1 MSIRKKITFLMFAVT
16 LCFLTITMSCV
27 TQTRPFTS
35 KKMTFE
41 LLTIHAD
48 ICPRIPFDM
57 DKSKIVFFSDLH
69 RGMGTT
75 DVFKKN
81 KIMFEKILNH
91 YFELGY
97 TLVYNG
103 DIEEG
108 WGYQRSNIP
117 LILDNHKN
125 QIEIEKK
132 FLKENRYYRI
142 YGNHDDFYRGQN
154 MYLDKTTYTRV
165 YPAVIF
171 EQILENGKRFIIFST
186 HGCQGHGLHDA
197 GDDVAAWGVSIK
209 YLWLLQFTEKKFKSD
224 KQAIKKMEKVRAE
237 YDKHEKYMLE
247 WAFGDSLKKKCDILI
262 GGHTHRVIFE
272 SAFEPKMI
280 SIMRK
285 DYEEEAKRIER
296 DKDKPDEMAAE
307 SPFKGDEFSQRKTLS
322 SYEQKIIE
330 KLKKMESEP
339 TQPLRIQDKSKRNF
353 TFTPVYFNSG
363 CAFFSEIPC
372 IEISE
377 GKIKLTYIRL
387 GASGELKFDTRKEA
401 SLKKYIQ

>member
-1 MSIRKKITFLMFAVT
+1 MIRKKKVFIGYATVLGLIV
-16 LCFLTITMSCV
+16 LTQSCLTH
-27 TQTRPFTS
+27 TQLLTS
-35 KKMTFE
+35 EKLTKE
-41 LLTIHAD
+41 LLDIHAD
-48 ICPRIPFDM
+48 IAKRVPFDM
-57 DKSKIVFFSDLH
+57 ESSKIVFFSDLH
-69 RGMGTT
+69 RGMGET
-75 DVFKKN
+75 DVFRKN
-81 KIMFEKILNH
+81 KVLFENILNH
-91 YFELGY
+91 YFEKGY

-132 FLKENRYYRI
+132 FLRENRYYRV
-142 YGNHDDFYRGQN
+142 YGNHDDFYRGHI
-154 MYLDKTTYTRV
+154 MHLGKTTYTRV

-171 EQILENGKRFIIFST
+171 EQILENGKKFTIFST

-224 KQAIKKMEKVRAE
+224 KEAIKKMEKVRAD
-237 YDKHEKYMLE
+237 YDKHERYMLE

-262 GGHTHRVIFE
+262 GGHTHRVVFE
-272 SAFEPKMI
+272 SVFEPKII
-280 SIMRK
+280 SIMRR
-285 DYEEEAKRIER
+285 DYEMEMMKIKQS
-296 DKDKPDEMAAE
+296 KDKPDEMVSV
-307 SPFKGDEFSQRKTLS
+307 SPFKGNESSQRKTLS
-322 SYEQKIIE
+322 SFDQSIIE

-339 TQPLRIQDKSKRNF
+339 AEPIRIQDKSRRDLDF
-353 TFTPVYFNSG
+353 SPVYFNSG

-372 IEISE
+372 IEISG

-387 GASGELKFDTRKEA
+387 NAAGELEFDTRREE
-401 SLKKYIQ
+401 SMRKYIQ